1 MLLDVSAHTVR
12 LYMTLKNFTI
22 HRPNSSQLS
31 ALSLQP
37 PPRRTAGLNV
47 DVTVVDHSQTS
58 HHLSVASGQFAS
70 KTLFRRAE
78 KRVSG
83 LTSGKRAVGAPIPTA
98 GSLAS
103 DAFFT
108 DADALLQRVSPRT
121 AQSPRAEKRVSGLNV
136 NVTCGGQFTDE
147 GASDTA

>member
-1 MLLDVSAHTVR
+1 MWRLASDPDAGQPLSTAQSQWRKNASPACGGLWPVR
-12 LYMTLKNFTI
+12 VETRF
-22 HRPNSSQLS
+22 PQ
-31 ALSLQP
+31 
-37 PPRRTAGLNV
+37 G
-47 DVTVVDHSQTS
+47 
-58 HHLSVASGQFAS
+58 G
-70 KTLFRRAE
+70 KTRL
-78 KRVSG
+78 G

-98 GSLAS
+98 GSLAC